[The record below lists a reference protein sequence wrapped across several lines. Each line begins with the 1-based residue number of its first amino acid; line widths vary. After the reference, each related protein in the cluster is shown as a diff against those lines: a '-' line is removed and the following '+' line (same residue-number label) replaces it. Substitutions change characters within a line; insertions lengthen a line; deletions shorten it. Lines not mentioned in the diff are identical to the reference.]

1 MNRGRW
7 MAVVGL
13 VLSSFGVASASS
25 IVASGASVSDVSMT
39 GNVVA
44 IPYDGPRTLVH
55 NPAGVSVPDGTTFTY
70 SLFAFG
76 LQGDYA
82 NRDIGYAESSS
93 ETGIAP
99 LAWLGTDWLAPSHIG
114 VGMSGALSTS

>member
-1 MNRGRW
+1 MNRVHW
-7 MAVVGL
+7 MAVIGL
-13 VLSSFGVASASS
+13 VVWTCSEAAASS
-25 IVASGASVSDVSMT
+25 IVASGASVSDISMT

-55 NPAGVSVPDGTTFTY
+55 NPAGVSTLDGTTFTY

-76 LQGDYA
+76 LEGDYA
-82 NRDIGYAESSS
+82 NRDIGYAQSSS

-99 LAWLGTDWLAPSHIG
+99 
-114 VGMSGALSTS
+114 